1 MVFRKDNKVDAF
13 QRQISAL
20 RQQLGTEGLDHE
32 GASLVD
38 ARADAGSRDLGSYP
52 MRDVEPHR
60 SRSYD
65 SGPAHDLSGL
75 GLDESP
81 TSLPAPSLDAQTS
94 VVAHDTMWKGDLQTG
109 GSIHLHGRVE
119 GSVEA
124 KDDIYVA
131 DEADVNATLVATNV
145 AIAGTVRGSVRCSSR
160 FEVLPQGRVYGDVV
174 APTLVIHEGAVI
186 NGQFRMGAEA
196 EPKAE
201 ATPLVRRRAARTGA

>member
-20 RQQLGTEGLDHE
+20 RQQLGTEGLDHD
-32 GASLVD
+32 GASLVES
-38 ARADAGSRDLGSYP
+38 RADYPARELGGYPAREVESRPSLA
-52 MRDVEPHR
+52 
-60 SRSYD
+60 YD
-65 SGPAHDLSGL
+65 PPVSHDLAGL
-75 GLDESP
+75 GLSGQP
-81 TSLPAPSLDAQTS
+81 TALATPSVDAQTS

-131 DEADVNATLVATNV
+131 DEADVNATLTATNV
-145 AIAGTVRGSVRCSSR
+145 AVAGTVRGSIRCSSR

-174 APTLVIHEGAVI
+174 APTLVIHEGALV
-186 NGQFRMGAEA
+186 NGQFRMSAAA
-196 EPKAE
+196 EPAAD